1 MHMLT
6 CASSLSPPRAQAHD
20 KPSLIR
26 LVLTTNLT
34 QPRVTVENLK
44 EGLLK
49 LGYSMGIA
57 IL

>member
-1 MHMLT
+1 MLT